1 MERVIEIFF
10 DQFLKEI
17 LGEGERRFK
26 LHAFSACLEAIRGI
40 RRLFIVVYLLCFA
53 CFLSALSFFATGY
66 LAVEQWKSSE
76 PDWLDA
82 RLLFCAAVWIVSTGL
97 LALTV
102 RESKWSGAFGL
113 KEKIAALEYEASSSR
128 GSFGSSGGNGLS
140 EADLVRVINRV
151 LDERLKSQTEP
162 VSEPVSEKEPE
173 HVG

>member
-17 LGEGERRFK
+17 IGEGERRIK
-26 LHAFSACLEAIRGI
+26 LQAFSACLEAVRGI

-66 LAVEQWKSSE
+66 LAAEQWKSSE

-82 RLLFCAAVWIVSTGL
+82 RLLFCAGIWIVSTGL

-102 RESKWSGAFGL
+102 REKKWSGAFGL
-113 KEKIAALEYEASSSR
+113 REKIAALEHETSR
-128 GSFGSSGGNGLS
+128 QRESYGSSGGSGLT

-162 VSEPVSEKEPE
+162 VSETEKESEP
-173 HVG
+173 VA